1 MLPVLLII
9 VVLIVIAIFTY
20 NAVVSAKN
28 KVEEAKSSI
37 EVYLQN
43 RYDLIPNLVET
54 VKKYMEHEK
63 GVLEE
68 VTKLRSDLV
77 KMSGQLSKE
86 RLEKENMLSQTLKS
100 IFAVAENY
108 PDLKANQ
115 TFIQLQNQWAEIE
128 DRIAAARRTYNAAL
142 KRLRDMQQMIPYS
155 LFAKF
160 VQIPDYEYFEAT
172 EEAKKSLDAK
182 QLFAGE

>member
-1 MLPVLLII
+1 MA
-9 VVLIVIAIFTY
+9 VVLVVIAIFAY

-54 VKKYMEHEK
+54 VKKYMEHERW
-63 GVLEE
+63 VLEE
-68 VTKLRSDLV
+68 VTKLRTDLV

-86 RLEKENMLSQTLKS
+86 RVEKENMLSQALKS

-115 TFIQLQNQWAEIE
+115 NFIQLQNQWSEIE

-155 LFAKF
+155 FFAKMIK
-160 VQIPDYEYFEAT
+160 IPEYEYFEAT
-172 EEAKKSLDAK
+172 EEAKKPLDAK
-182 QLFAGE
+182 ELFEGE